1 LAPPDPYIITQTTIT
16 NKLHQAMGGA
26 RLLPLVGLFAA
37 TDEPPQPQADLPKT
51 LALTTLAYLLGS
63 VPFSYL
69 VAQARGVDL
78 RKVGSG
84 NIGASNVWRSCGFES
99 FLVAMTLD
107 AIKGFVLP
115 SIAIRNHHL
124 PPPAV
129 VTIGAGAMVGHT
141 FSIYMRFKGGK
152 AVATTSGVLL
162 AIFPQAVLVGLPVW
176 GGVMAATRISSV
188 SSLSATASVVLT
200 ALVRL
205 AQGKLEPAYAGF
217 IVTAGGV
224 IVYLHRS
231 NIQRLLHGQENR
243 FQKFF

>member
-1 LAPPDPYIITQTTIT
+1 
-16 NKLHQAMGGA
+16 
-26 RLLPLVGLFAA
+26 
-37 TDEPPQPQADLPKT
+37 
-51 LALTTLAYLLGS
+51 
-63 VPFSYL
+63 
-69 VAQARGVDL
+69 
-78 RKVGSG
+78 
-84 NIGASNVWRSCGFES
+84 
-99 FLVAMTLD
+99 
-107 AIKGFVLP
+107 LP
-115 SIAIRNHHL
+115 SIAIRNYHL